1 MNYNNNNNKQN
12 RQRNTFQSKK
22 VVNENNEFSLKSI
35 LFPEINWPLSSS
47 CISADTCNVN
57 KITYKNVLLEP
68 VPEDYKPFVRIKVQ
82 TEHEIEIKKHIAYHN
97 SAIHT
102 INIMGDIWLTY
113 RLNYIAMY
121 GEDEYE
127 RWHISLHEWDKAING
142 EESESDDESENDKAD
157 GEEDYY

>member
-1 MNYNNNNNKQN
+1 
-12 RQRNTFQSKK
+12 
-22 VVNENNEFSLKSI
+22 
-35 LFPEINWPLSSS
+35 
-47 CISADTCNVN
+47 
-57 KITYKNVLLEP
+57 
-68 VPEDYKPFVRIKVQ
+68 
-82 TEHEIEIKKHIAYHN
+82 
-97 SAIHT
+97 
-102 INIMGDIWLTY
+102 MGDIWLTY